1 MRENVKHGDTLMI
14 IGTDLSGKN
23 HVANLLV
30 DELHGKGL
38 RVEKREGKFSAPP
51 TTATTSEDK
60 SAAALFAEW
69 AFIHTFALH
78 HRLIPLVVTH
88 LIKKDLRKF
97 RQAPDRVTLVISHT
111 PLRVLAFYLAHL
123 YERKEEIRLPTHL
136 DNALKSL
143 KTTGVRALVLDI
155 DHHIREQRAAQRK
168 ARETLD
174 HFDRYLAADHELSER
189 MEDFLIWL
197 CRTYLGASKLLNND
211 LTDRELI
218 AHIHEDGWLG
228 PK

>member
-1 MRENVKHGDTLMI
+1 MI

-30 DELHGKGL
+30 EELLDNGL
-38 RVEKREGKFSAPP
+38 RVEKREGKFSARA

-60 SAAALFAEW
+60 SAPALFAEW
-69 AFIHTFALH
+69 AFIRTFALH
-78 HRLIPLVVTH
+78 HRLIPHVVTH

-97 RQAPDRVTLVISHT
+97 RPTPDRVTLVISHT

-123 YERKEEIRLPTHL
+123 YERKEDIRLPAHL
-136 DNALKSL
+136 DDALKSL
-143 KTTGVRALVLDI
+143 KTTGVRTLVLDI
-155 DHHIREQRAAQRK
+155 DHHIREQRAQQRK
-168 ARETLD
+168 DRETLD
-174 HFDRYLAADHELSER
+174 HFDRYLAANPELSER

-197 CRTYLGASKLLNND
+197 CQTYLEANKLLNND

-218 AHIHEDGWLG
+218 AHIHENGWLG
-228 PK
+228 SK